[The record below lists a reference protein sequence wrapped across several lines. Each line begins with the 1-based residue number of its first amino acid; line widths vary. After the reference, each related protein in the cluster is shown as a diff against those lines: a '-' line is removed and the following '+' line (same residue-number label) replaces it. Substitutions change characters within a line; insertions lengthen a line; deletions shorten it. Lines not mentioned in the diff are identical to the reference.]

1 VLDRLLGGRRQSV
14 PMTGD
19 DPNLEP
25 SEPSSSS
32 STTSI
37 GMPFEIGSVIAG
49 KYRIDRILGA
59 GGMGVIFAGHHA
71 ALDQRVAIKVLKPS
85 AIDNA
90 EFVARFGREA
100 RSAAK
105 LRSEH
110 VARVIDVGES
120 DKGLP
125 FMVMEYLSGKD
136 LSRVLKDGGPLP
148 IEDACEYVLQ
158 ACEGLAEAHAAGIV
172 HRDLKPANLFL
183 TTGTDGTPLVK
194 VLDFGISKILASP
207 GDDSAPSEGLTQT
220 QAMIGSP
227 HYMSPEQ
234 LKSARTVDARTDIW
248 SLGGVLFKLLTNEP
262 AFEGESTPELCVSI
276 LVGPLRSLRAVRP
289 DIPEDLEAIVGK
301 CLSKDPKDRFATVSE
316 LARALSRFGPAHTR
330 SSVERIARVTTNP
343 RLRFG
348 GDSDPPPEAPA
359 SVPRVEKTAPLAP
372 ARAPGA
378 ADVKLE
384 MTTLTSSA
392 STVPNERL
400 PSQSFATAPAIPERK
415 RSPLVL
421 GAIVGAV
428 MMVGIGAAFAIGRS
442 RAETPT
448 ATTAVTAPPPSALG
462 AGPTAVSASAPPAT
476 PPAPAEAQASATTV
490 GAEPASPASAI
501 ASAKPRAKGGA
512 KPASAAVAAGAPAAK
527 APAPKA
533 SAATITPAP
542 APSPAP
548 ALPGMPDFGGR
559 K

>member
-1 VLDRLLGGRRQSV
+1 
-14 PMTGD
+14 MTAD
-19 DPNLEP
+19 DPNREP
-25 SEPSSSS
+25 SEPSSS

-100 RSAAK
+100 RAAAK

-194 VLDFGISKILASP
+194 VLDFGISKILSSP

-234 LKSARTVDARTDIW
+234 LKSARNVDARTDIW

-262 AFEGESTPELCVSI
+262 AFEGDSTPELCVSI
-276 LVGPLRSLRAVRP
+276 LVGPLRSMRAIRP
-289 DIPEDLEAIVGK
+289 DIPEDLEALVGK
-301 CLSKDPKDRFATVSE
+301 CLSKDPKDRFATVSD

-348 GDSDPPPEAPA
+348 GDSDPPPNAPA
-359 SVPRVEKTAPLAP
+359 SVPRLEKTAPLAP
-372 ARAPGA
+372 ASGA
-378 ADVKLE
+378 DAVDVKLE

-392 STVPNERL
+392 SSVPNERL
-400 PSQSFATAPAIPERK
+400 PSQSSATATASPERK

-421 GAIVGAV
+421 GAVAAALV
-428 MMVGIGAAFAIGRS
+428 VVAIGVAFALGRGK
-442 RAETPT
+442 AEPPSATP
-448 ATTAVTAPPPSALG
+448 AVTPPPPSALG
-462 AGPTAVSASAPPAT
+462 AGATAATASAAPSVT
-476 PPAPAEAQASATTV
+476 PPAPAEAQVSPAATT
-490 GAEPASPASAI
+490 AAPPASSP
-501 ASAKPRAKGGA
+501 
-512 KPASAAVAAGAPAAK
+512 SAAASTIVPGKSGARPAGAHVPAAAPAAK
-527 APAPKA
+527 APPPKA
-533 SAATITPAP
+533 SAAPAPVTPAP
-542 APSPAP
+542 APSP